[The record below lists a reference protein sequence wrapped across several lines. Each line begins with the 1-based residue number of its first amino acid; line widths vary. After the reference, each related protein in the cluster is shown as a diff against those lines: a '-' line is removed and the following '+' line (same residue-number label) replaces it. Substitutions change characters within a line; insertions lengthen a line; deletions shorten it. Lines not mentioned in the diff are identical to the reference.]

1 MKSNDL
7 VYLAMLL
14 FLVLL
19 IDWFAGE
26 KSAFYGIIGE
36 PTTILYALLVL
47 ISIDYLTGVI
57 SAAVHGRLN
66 SYVGFVGVSRKI
78 IILALCILSHQIDV
92 IVGTGYVIRDAT
104 LIYYAGVESLSILE
118 NAGKIGVPIPPVLT
132 NAISVLKGRA

>member
-1 MKSNDL
+1 MDILKITKMCIAA
-7 VYLAMLL
+7 VLA
-14 FLVLL
+14 
-19 IDWFAGE
+19 
-26 KSAFYGIIGE
+26 AFYGIIGE

-57 SAAVHGRLN
+57 GAAVNGRLN

>member
-1 MKSNDL
+1 MDILKITKMCIAT
-7 VYLAMLL
+7 VLA
-14 FLVLL
+14 
-19 IDWFAGE
+19 
-26 KSAFYGIIGE
+26 AFYGIIGE

-57 SAAVHGRLN
+57 GAAVHGRLN

-78 IILALCILSHQIDV
+78 IILALCVVSHQIDL
-92 IVGTGYVIRDAT
+92 IAGTGYVIRDAT

-132 NAISVLKGRA
+132 NAISVLRGHD